1 MSNNL
6 KIQVVLSALD
16 KLTAPFKSV
25 VKQTEKLSQSLKVQ
39 RDELKALEKT
49 QSKMQSFKKMDDS
62 IKKSNETIL
71 KQTKHLDNLKNKI
84 SQMKNERIE
93 LKVKMDAKKREFQQ
107 ITKGGSAWS
116 ARAAFLDKDLKN
128 AKRI

>member
-49 QSKMQSFKKMDDS
+49 QSKMQSFKKWTIALRNPMKLYSNRQS
-62 IKKSNETIL
+62 I
-71 KQTKHLDNLKNKI
+71 
-84 SQMKNERIE
+84 
-93 LKVKMDAKKREFQQ
+93 
-107 ITKGGSAWS
+107 
-116 ARAAFLDKDLKN
+116 
-128 AKRI
+128 

>member
-107 ITKGGSAWS
+107 ITKGGSAGVQEPH
-116 ARAAFLDKDLKN
+116 F
-128 AKRI
+128 